1 MERETDRLLAYTRV
15 PVPDEYATDLACSIH
30 FALIGPEGETTCLNR
45 NYGIL
50 FAEARI
56 SADNTIV
63 PVSAV
68 KPYLFRTAEGGVGVA
83 AVQVRTDGSD
93 DAALHGTILIW
104 VIEADGIFSPA
115 IHIDLHVDAVV
126 SSVGIEYDTTSK
138 TYRIRWSDREGRF
151 YHNFLQRLDA
161 QASPAARSEPF
172 SLPVASCD
180 IEGAVPGNA
189 LAITPEERELLHTR
203 WTQVRQVGVRIPD
216 AVTAECAVD
225 VERVRAELLYSDGS
239 TALRDV
245 EWDLSAIPWGKPGT
259 RCVTGRIQTVMQAFP
274 LRPGFADPVVL
285 LREGRYFFIASND
298 NTDTH
303 GLYACASDTLEGLF
317 DPGNPMREILPV
329 DERRGL
335 IQNFWAPEFHEIG
348 GNLYILFA
356 VSAVENRVPQPQ
368 CQMMRL
374 KPGGD
379 LLDPGSW
386 EDPVPV
392 RRSDGSPL
400 GTSGI
405 TLDMTYLETPRASYL
420 IWSAREHFTTPL
432 DTGSMLYIA
441 TTDPARPWIL
451 TSDPVLLSR
460 PLFGW
465 ENIERTINNEG
476 PYPLIRDGKVWLA
489 YSAGS
494 AGAYSYAVGWLTA
507 DLGADLL
514 DIRNWRKASAP
525 ALSYFS
531 VPGIY
536 GAGHNSFFVDKTGDT
551 MLLYHGG
558 VTRQRYLRSTGIR
571 RVHFGRT
578 GMPLLDLDA
587 ERDLDP
593 AQRDVSMVVEV
604 KPARG

>member
-1 MERETDRLLAYTRV
+1 MDRDTDRLLAYTRV
-15 PVPDEYATDLACSIH
+15 PVPEEYAPDLAYSIH
-30 FALIGPEGETTCLNR
+30 FALGGQEGASACLNR

-56 SADNTIV
+56 SADNTII

-93 DAALHGTILIW
+93 DAVLHGNILIW
-104 VIEADGIFSPA
+104 TLETDGNFSPA
-115 IHIDLHVDAVV
+115 IQIDLHADAAV
-126 SSVGIEYDTTSK
+126 SSVGIEYDAEAK

-161 QASPAARSEPF
+161 QASPAERSEPI
-172 SLPVASCD
+172 SLPSAPCD

-189 LAITPEERELLHTR
+189 LAITPEEREAFHTR
-203 WTQVRQVGVRIPD
+203 WTQVRQVGVRLPETVV
-216 AVTAECAVD
+216 AGCAAD

-239 TALRDV
+239 AALRDV
-245 EWDLSAIPWGKPGT
+245 EWDLAALSWDKPGT
-259 RCVTGRIQTVMQAFP
+259 CRVRGRIRTVMQAFP
-274 LRPGFADPVVL
+274 VRPGFADPVVL
-285 LREGRYFFIASND
+285 LREGRYYFIATND

-303 GLYACASDTLEGLF
+303 GLYACDSDTFEGLF
-317 DPGNPMREILPV
+317 DPENPMREILPV

-335 IQNFWAPEFHEIG
+335 VRYFWAPEFHEIG
-348 GNLYILFA
+348 GCLYILFA
-356 VSAVENRVPQPQ
+356 VSAVDDRIPQPQ

-379 LLDPGSW
+379 LIDPASW

-392 RRSDGSPL
+392 RRADGSSL

-405 TLDMTYLETPRASYL
+405 TLDMTYLESPRASYL

-476 PYPLIRDGKVWLA
+476 PYPLVRNGKVWLA

-494 AGAYSYAVGWLTA
+494 ASAYSYAVGWLTA

-514 DIRNWRKASAP
+514 DIGNWRKASAP
-525 ALSYFS
+525 ALTYFS

-536 GAGHNSFFVDKTGDT
+536 GPGHNSFFVDKSGDT

-558 VTRQRYLRSTGIR
+558 VTRQRYLRSTGMR

-578 GMPLLDLDA
+578 GRPLLDLDA

-593 AQRDVSMVVEV
+593 AQRDVSMEV
-604 KPARG
+604 DVRPARG

>member
-93 DAALHGTILIW
+93 DTALHGKMLIW
-104 VIEADGIFSPA
+104 TLDADGNFSPA
-115 IHIDLHVDAVV
+115 IQLDLHTDTVV

-285 LREGRYFFIASND
+285 LREGRYYFIATND

-303 GLYACASDTLEGLF
+303 GLYACASIRRGLF

-356 VSAVENRVPQPQ
+356 VSAGRPGSAAAVPDDAAQT
-368 CQMMRL
+368 RWRSV
-374 KPGGD
+374 
-379 LLDPGSW
+379 DPGSW
-386 EDPVPV
+386 EDPVPYGG
-392 RRSDGSPL
+392 RTAGPL
-400 GTSGI
+400 GTS
-405 TLDMTYLETPRASYL
+405 E
-420 IWSAREHFTTPL
+420 
-432 DTGSMLYIA
+432 
-441 TTDPARPWIL
+441 
-451 TSDPVLLSR
+451 SR
-460 PLFGW
+460 S
-465 ENIERTINNEG
+465 I
-476 PYPLIRDGKVWLA
+476 
-489 YSAGS
+489 
-494 AGAYSYAVGWLTA
+494 
-507 DLGADLL
+507 
-514 DIRNWRKASAP
+514 
-525 ALSYFS
+525 
-531 VPGIY
+531 
-536 GAGHNSFFVDKTGDT
+536 
-551 MLLYHGG
+551 
-558 VTRQRYLRSTGIR
+558 
-571 RVHFGRT
+571 
-578 GMPLLDLDA
+578 
-587 ERDLDP
+587 
-593 AQRDVSMVVEV
+593 
-604 KPARG
+604 

>member
-1 MERETDRLLAYTRV
+1 MERESTRLLAYTRV
-15 PVPDEYATDLACSIH
+15 PVPDDYAPDLACSVH
-30 FALIGPEGETTCLNR
+30 FALIGPEGEATCLNR

-68 KPYLFRTAEGGVGVA
+68 RPCLFRTAEGGIGVA
-83 AVQVRTDGSD
+83 AVPVRTDGSD
-93 DAALHGTILIW
+93 DPAFHGKILVW
-104 VIEADGIFSPA
+104 TLEDDGNFSPA
-115 IHIDLHVDAVV
+115 IQIDLLMDAAV
-126 SSVGIEYDTTSK
+126 SSVGIEYDTASK
-138 TYRIRWSDREGRF
+138 TYRIRWSGREGRF
-151 YHNFLQRLDA
+151 FQNTLDRLDA
-161 QASPAARSEPF
+161 QASPAKPGEPF
-172 SLPVASCD
+172 TLPAASCGIKG
-180 IEGAVPGNA
+180 IEPGNA
-189 LAITPEERELLHTR
+189 LAITPKEREALHTR
-203 WTQVRQVGVRIPD
+203 WTQVRQVGVRLPD
-216 AVTAECAVD
+216 AVTAGCATD
-225 VERVRAELLYSDGS
+225 VERVRAELLYSDDS
-239 TALRDV
+239 SALRDV
-245 EWDLSAIPWGKPGT
+245 EWDLSGLRFDEPGT
-259 RCVTGRIQTVMQAFP
+259 YRVTGRIRTVMHAFP
-274 LRPGFADPVVL
+274 VRPGFADPVVL
-285 LREGRYFFIASND
+285 LREGRYYFIASND

-317 DPGNPMREILPV
+317 DPDNPMREILPV
-329 DERRGL
+329 DVQRGL

-348 GNLYILFA
+348 GSLYILFA

-379 LLDPGSW
+379 LLDPASW

-392 RRSDGSPL
+392 RRADGSPL

-405 TLDMTYLETPRASYL
+405 TLDMTCFETPRATYL
-420 IWSAREHFTTPL
+420 VWSAREHFTTPL

-451 TSDPVLLSR
+451 TSEPVLLSR

-476 PYPLIRDGKVWLA
+476 PYPLVRAGKVWLA

-494 AGAYSYAVGWLTA
+494 AGAYSYVVGWLTA
-507 DLGADLL
+507 DIGADLL
-514 DIRNWRKASAP
+514 DIANWHKASAP

-531 VPGIY
+531 VPGIF
-536 GAGHNSFFVDKTGDT
+536 GPGHNSFFVDKDGDT
-551 MLLYHGG
+551 MLVYHGG

-593 AQRDVSMVVEV
+593 AQRDVSMAVEV
-604 KPARG
+604 KR